1 MAYMSKS
8 KYVTKM
14 QKIKR
19 DNVSRQRKI
28 QLRQE
33 KMKYL
38 PKIKLP
44 STSKLFLWFG
54 FLLFIEIIFF
64 CQYLAVKTLDTTP
77 LVAMIGAIGGLISM
91 FYTYSKKSTVENSRN
106 GIVFE
111 AAMLAQQNINNT
123 DSEEPVG

>member
-1 MAYMSKS
+1 MIYMSKN
-8 KYVTKM
+8 KYQAQM

-19 DNVSRQRKI
+19 DNISKQRKR

-33 KMKYL
+33 KMKYF

-44 STSKLFLWFG
+44 STSKLFLWVG
-54 FLLFIEIIFF
+54 FFLFVEIIFF

-91 FYTYSKKSTVENSRN
+91 FYTYSKKSTIENSRN

-111 AAMLAQQNINNT
+111 TAMLTQQNTDNT
-123 DSEEPVG
+123 DSEEAVG